1 MQIKQLPEDFKEAL
15 PVLEKIEQAGFE
27 AYFVGGSVRDHI
39 LGLPIHDVDIAT
51 SAYPE
56 EIKHIFKRTIDTG
69 IQHGT
74 VTVLLNDSSYEI
86 TTFRTESGYQD
97 FRRPDKVTFVRSLE
111 DDLKR
116 RDFTINALAVDKNG
130 NVIDKFDG
138 LKDLDNHLIKAVGKA
153 EERFH
158 EDALRMMRAVRFQA
172 QLNFTV
178 EEQTAQA
185 IADNAPLLSKIAIER
200 VREEFVKLL
209 LSHSWQ
215 TGFAEFL
222 KLHLSDY
229 CPGFKNQ
236 RMELAELLESSK
248 DKYFVDEEEAW
259 SAIGYALTLN
269 QGEFN
274 HFLRDWKVSNK
285 TREMSVNTLNMV
297 HLFEVGDYDLWNIY
311 KLGLD
316 NFSRALSLCKM
327 LQVFFDYDALT
338 QKVEQISIKS
348 SHDLKITG
356 KDICQI
362 LNVKP
367 GPIIGKSMS
376 QIERAVVEGNVYN
389 NFEELSHYLLSNQ

>member
-1 MQIKQLPEDFKEAL
+1 MQIKQLPEDFKQAL
-15 PVLEKIEQAGFE
+15 PVLEKIEQAGYE

-56 EIKHIFKRTIDTG
+56 EIKSIFKRTVDTG

-74 VTVLLNDSSYEI
+74 VTVLLNDDSYEI

-97 FRRPDKVTFVRSLE
+97 YRRPDKVTFVRSLS

-116 RDFTINALAVDKNG
+116 RDFTINALAVDLNG

-138 LKDLDNHLIKAVGKA
+138 LKDLDKKIIRAVGKA

-172 QLNFTV
+172 QLNFKI
-178 EEQTAQA
+178 EDKTAKA

-200 VREEFVKLL
+200 IREEFVKLL
-209 LSHSWQ
+209 LSKSWQ
-215 TGFAEFL
+215 TGFADFL
-222 KLHLSDY
+222 NLHLSEF
-229 CPGFKNQ
+229 CPGFKDK
-236 RMELAELLESSK
+236 RTELAELLESK
-248 DKYFVDEEEAW
+248 DKVFLDEEEAW
-259 SAIGYALTLN
+259 SAIGYVLN
-269 QGEFN
+269 LNHPEFN
-274 HFLRDWKVSNK
+274 HFLRNWKVSNK
-285 TREMSVNTLNMV
+285 TREMSVNTLKML
-297 HLFEVGDYDLWNIY
+297 HLFESQDFDVWNIY

-316 NFSRALSLCKM
+316 NFKRVISLC
-327 LQVFFDYDALT
+327 QIFQIEFDYDKLR
-338 QKVEQISIKS
+338 QKVNQISIKN
-348 SHDLKITG
+348 SHDLAISG

-362 LNVKP
+362 LEVKP

-389 NFEELSHYLLSNQ
+389 NFDELRHYLLSNQ

>member
-1 MQIKQLPEDFKEAL
+1 MQIKQLPADFQAAL

-56 EIKHIFKRTIDTG
+56 EIKKIFRRTVDTG

-74 VTVLLNDSSYEI
+74 VTVLIDDDSYEI

-97 FRRPDKVTFVRSLE
+97 YRRPDKVTFVRSLE

-138 LKDLDNHLIKAVGKA
+138 LKDLDNKIIRAVGKA

-172 QLNFTV
+172 QLNFKV
-178 EEQTAQA
+178 EAKTAKA

-200 VREEFVKLL
+200 IREEFVKLL
-209 LSHSWQ
+209 LSRSWK
-215 TGFAEFL
+215 TGLADFL
-222 KLHLSDY
+222 KLGLSEY
-229 CPGFKNQ
+229 CPGFKDQ
-236 RMELAELLESSK
+236 AIELGELLISK
-248 DKYFVDEEEAW
+248 DLTFIDEDETWA
-259 SAIGYALTLN
+259 AIGYVLN
-269 QGEFN
+269 LNHSEFN
-274 HFLRDWKVSNK
+274 KFLRDWKVSNK
-285 TREMSVNTLNMV
+285 VREASLNTLTLV
-297 HLFEVGDYDLWNIY
+297 HLFENRNFDLWNIY
-311 KLGLD
+311 KLGTD
-316 NFSRALSLCKM
+316 NLTRTIHLCQM
-327 LQVFFDYDALT
+327 QNIEFDYTDL
-338 QKVEQISIKS
+338 QEKVAKISIKNAR
-348 SHDLKITG
+348 DLALSG
-356 KDICQI
+356 KDISDI
-362 LNVKP
+362 LGVKP

-376 QIERAVVEGNVYN
+376 QIERAIVEGNVSN
-389 NFEELSHYLLSNQ
+389 NFDDLRHYLLSNQ